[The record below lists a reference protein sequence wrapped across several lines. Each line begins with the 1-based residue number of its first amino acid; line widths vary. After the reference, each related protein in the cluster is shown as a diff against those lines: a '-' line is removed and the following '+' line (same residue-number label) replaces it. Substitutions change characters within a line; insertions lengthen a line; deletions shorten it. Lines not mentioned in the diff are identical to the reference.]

1 MINEFIIHHVW
12 YSYLNIVNKNILVVG
27 TGTIGE
33 PLIGLLAEHKEPLGI
48 DNVTFFKRTPLTD
61 ERGKVEALI
70 RKGAKLA
77 TTSEAKKAF
86 ESMGFNV
93 EDVENS
99 YEENQ
104 VIIDCTPSGNRN
116 WEDIYSK
123 LNGEKRFMAQGS
135 EHEFGPFFAW
145 GINNDSLNQDQNK
158 YLIASCNTHNIASIV
173 KTFALDRSRELNEG
187 RFVCLRRANDV
198 SQNDS
203 FSPSPTITK
212 HDNQE
217 FGTHHA
223 RDVFELFQQEG
234 ENLNLFSSAIKLP
247 TQYMHTLWFNLSFTE
262 NIDLADIL
270 DELISSEF
278 LMSTEKLSSNKVF
291 SFGRDH
297 GYHGRLLSHGI
308 IAKDSL
314 HVKDN
319 NLTGYCFTPQDG
331 NALLS
336 SVAASVNY
344 FYEDSWIDR
353 MNIFNKYIFKNI

>member
-1 MINEFIIHHVW
+1 
-12 YSYLNIVNKNILVVG
+12 
-27 TGTIGE
+27 
-33 PLIGLLAEHKEPLGI
+33 
-48 DNVTFFKRTPLTD
+48 
-61 ERGKVEALI
+61 
-70 RKGAKLA
+70 
-77 TTSEAKKAF
+77 
-86 ESMGFNV
+86 
-93 EDVENS
+93 
-99 YEENQ
+99 
-104 VIIDCTPSGNRN
+104 
-116 WEDIYSK
+116 
-123 LNGEKRFMAQGS
+123 MAQGS
-135 EHEFGPFFAW
+135 EHGFGPFFAW
-145 GINNDSLNQDQNK
+145 GINNEQLNSDANK

-173 KTFALDRSRELNEG
+173 KSFALDSDRDLLDG

-203 FSPSPTITK
+203 FAPSPTITK

-223 RDVFELFQQEG
+223 RDVYELFKQEG
-234 ENLNLFSSAIKLP
+234 IELNLFSSAIKLP
-247 TQYMHTLWFNLSFTE
+247 TQYMHTLWFNLAFKDSVELSSVKSDLE
-262 NIDLADIL
+262 N
-270 DELISSEF
+270 SEY

-308 IAKDSL
+308 IAIDSL

-344 FYEDSWIDR
+344 FYEDSWKEK
-353 MNIFNKYIFKNI
+353 MEVFNQYLFKQI

>member
-1 MINEFIIHHVW
+1 M
-12 YSYLNIVNKNILVVG
+12 NKNILVVG

-33 PLIGLLAEHKEPLGI
+33 PLIGLLAEHKEALGI

-104 VIIDCTPSGNRN
+104 VIIDCTPSGSRN
-116 WEDIYSK
+116 WEEIYSK

>member
-1 MINEFIIHHVW
+1 M
-12 YSYLNIVNKNILVVG
+12 NKNILVVG

-33 PLIGLLAEHKEPLGI
+33 PLIGLLAEHKEALGI

-104 VIIDCTPSGNRN
+104 VIIDCTPSGNKN

-344 FYEDSWIDR
+344 FYEDSWIDK

>member
-1 MINEFIIHHVW
+1 M
-12 YSYLNIVNKNILVVG
+12 NKNILVVG

-33 PLIGLLAEHKEPLGI
+33 PLIGLLAEHKEALGI

-270 DELISSEF
+270 DELITSEF

>member
-1 MINEFIIHHVW
+1 
-12 YSYLNIVNKNILVVG
+12 VNKNILVVG

-33 PLIGLLAEHKEPLGI
+33 PLIGLLAEHKEALGI

-77 TTSEAKKAF
+77 TTSEAKKPF

-104 VIIDCTPSGNRN
+104 VIIDCTPSGNKN

-270 DELISSEF
+270 DELITSEF

>member
-1 MINEFIIHHVW
+1 M
-12 YSYLNIVNKNILVVG
+12 KNVLVVG

-33 PLIGLLAEHKEPLGI
+33 PLIGLLAQHKESLGI
-48 DNVTFFKRTPLTD
+48 DNVYFFKRTPLSD
-61 ERGKVEALI
+61 EKGKVEALI
-70 RKGAKLA
+70 RKGSKLVS
-77 TTSEAKKAF
+77 TSDVLSEFKNFGF
-86 ESMGFNV
+86 ETD
-93 EDVENS
+93 DVES
-99 YEENQ
+99 AYEDCD
-104 VIIDCTPSGNRN
+104 VIIDCTPSGNSN
-116 WEDIYSK
+116 WDDIYSK
-123 LNGEKRFMAQGS
+123 LDQKKRFMAQGS
-135 EHEFGPFFAW
+135 EHGFGPFFAW
-145 GINNDSLNQDQNK
+145 GINNDQLNIDENK

-173 KTFALDRSRELNEG
+173 KSFSLDANRELNEG

-223 RDVFELFQQEG
+223 RDVYELFDQEG
-234 ENLNLFSSAIKLP
+234 VKLNLFSSAIKLP
-247 TQYMHTLWFNLSFTE
+247 TQYMHTLWFNLAFE
-262 NIDLADIL
+262 NSLKLDAAISDL
-270 DELISSEF
+270 ENSEY

-308 IAKDSL
+308 VAVDSL

-344 FYEDSWIDR
+344 FYKDSWKEKMGVFDQ
-353 MNIFNKYIFKNI
+353 YLFKQI

>member
-1 MINEFIIHHVW
+1 
-12 YSYLNIVNKNILVVG
+12 VNKNILVVG

-33 PLIGLLAEHKEPLGI
+33 PLIGLLAEHKEALGI

-104 VIIDCTPSGNRN
+104 VIIDCTPSGNKN

>member
-1 MINEFIIHHVW
+1 MR
-12 YSYLNIVNKNILVVG
+12 NILIVG

-33 PLIGLLAEHKEPLGI
+33 PLIGLLAQHKEKLGI
-48 DNVTFFKRTPLTD
+48 DNISFFKRTPLSD
-61 ERGKVEALI
+61 EKGKVEALI
-70 RKGAKLA
+70 RKGAKLVA
-77 TTSEAKKAF
+77 NSEAKNDF
-86 ESMGFNV
+86 ESMGFDV
-93 EDVENS
+93 EDLEKS

-104 VIIDCTPSGNRN
+104 VIIDCTPSGNKN
-116 WEDIYSK
+116 WDEIYSNLDK
-123 LNGEKRFMAQGS
+123 DKRFLAQGS
-135 EHEFGPFFAW
+135 EHGFGPFFAW
-145 GINNDSLNQDQNK
+145 GINNNVLANDQNK
-158 YLIASCNTHNIASIV
+158 YLIASCNTHNIASIL
-173 KTFALDRSRELNEG
+173 KTFVLETGKNLNEG

-223 RDVFELFQQEG
+223 RDVFELFKQEG
-234 ENLNLFSSAIKLP
+234 KELNLFSSAIKLP
-247 TQYMHTLWFNLSFTE
+247 TQYMHTLWFNLSFEKNIELKEILNSLE
-262 NIDLADIL
+262 N
-270 DELISSEF
+270 SEF

-314 HVKDN
+314 HVKEN

-344 FYEDSWIDR
+344 FYEDSWIEK
-353 MNIFNKYIFKNI
+353 MTVFNKYIFKNI

>member
-1 MINEFIIHHVW
+1 M
-12 YSYLNIVNKNILVVG
+12 NKNILVVG

-77 TTSEAKKAF
+77 TTSEAKKPF

>member
-1 MINEFIIHHVW
+1 M
-12 YSYLNIVNKNILVVG
+12 KNILIVG

-33 PLIGLLAEHKEPLGI
+33 PLIGLLAQHKKELGI
-48 DNVTFFKRTPLTD
+48 DNVSFFKRTPLSD
-61 ERGKVEALI
+61 EKGKVEALI
-70 RKGAKLA
+70 RKGAKLVA
-77 TTSEAKKAF
+77 TSEAKNDF
-86 ESMGFNV
+86 VSMGFSV
-93 EDVENS
+93 EQLEKS

-104 VIIDCTPSGNRN
+104 VIIDCTPSGNKN
-116 WEDIYSK
+116 WDEIYSNLDK
-123 LNGEKRFMAQGS
+123 DKRYLAQGS
-135 EHEFGPFFAW
+135 EHGFGPFFAW
-145 GINNDSLNQDQNK
+145 GINNDSLNQEQNK

-173 KTFALDRSRELNEG
+173 KTFSLDKERNLSEG

-234 ENLNLFSSAIKLP
+234 EDLNLFSSAIKLP
-247 TQYMHTLWFNLSFTE
+247 TQYMHTLWFNLAFD
-262 NIDLADIL
+262 DLL
-270 DELISSEF
+270 DLSDVKSDLKNSEY

-308 IAKDSL
+308 IAIDSL
-314 HVKDN
+314 HVKEN

-344 FYEDSWIDR
+344 FYEDSWKEK
-353 MNIFNKYIFKNI
+353 MEIFNQYLFKQI